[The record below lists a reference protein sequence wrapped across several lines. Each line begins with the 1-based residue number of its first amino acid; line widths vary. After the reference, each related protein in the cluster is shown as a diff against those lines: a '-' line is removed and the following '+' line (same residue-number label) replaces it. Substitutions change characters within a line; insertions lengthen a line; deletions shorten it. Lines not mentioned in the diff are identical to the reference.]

1 LFPPVPETLTV
12 ALSLAPGQARF
23 LRHHIQAIEGFT
35 RTTEAVL
42 SLGPVEIDQALPWG
56 GLPLFCLHHVVGG
69 GEALGR
75 RGFSPPAT
83 AFVATLAAR
92 LKELFKERGA
102 VVWCLPRYQAAD
114 NLYGPALAMLGLD
127 EQALILSRTKNET
140 EALWTMEEALGC
152 ADVSAVVGALAA
164 PLNLTAERRL
174 QLAAERGR
182 TTGFLLQPSSA
193 VTTSTAAV
201 TRWRVG
207 SLPSAAPA
215 WPGLGRPRLGLEHC
229 RQELHM
235 THLQRYT
242 PTTLSI
248 LFDTHCLPLP
258 TSFKEI
264 GVDLLS
270 NLKGETYGWLCSF
283 YS

>member
-1 LFPPVPETLTV
+1 MAEVPVPPANLK
-12 ALSLAPGQARF
+12 A

-56 GLPLFCLHHVVGG
+56 GLPLFCLHHVVGS
-69 GEALGR
+69 GEAFGR

-83 AFVATLAAR
+83 AFVATLVAR
-92 LKELFKERGA
+92 LKERFKERGT

-114 NLYGPALAMLGLD
+114 NLYGPALAMLGLG
-127 EQALILSRTKNET
+127 EKALILAKTKNET

-182 TTGFLLQPSSA
+182 TTCFLLQPSAA

-215 WPGLGRPRLGLEHC
+215 WPGLGRPRWSLTLDRC
-229 RQELHM
+229 RQGNTRSWIVEWCDETRNLR
-235 THLQRYT
+235 LAT
-242 PTTLSI
+242 PLRHRSVDPVTVGGTVI
-248 LFDTHCLPLP
+248 PLR
-258 TSFKEI
+258 S
-264 GVDLLS
+264 VA
-270 NLKGETYGWLCSF
+270 
-283 YS
+283 